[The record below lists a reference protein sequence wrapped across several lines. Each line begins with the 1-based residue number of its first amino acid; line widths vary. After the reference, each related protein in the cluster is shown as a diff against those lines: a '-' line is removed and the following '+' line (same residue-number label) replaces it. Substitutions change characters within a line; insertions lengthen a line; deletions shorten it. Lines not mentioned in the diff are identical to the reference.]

1 MSLQKVF
8 EQEAGTSGRNGSCNQ
23 GEIVARQARMTFG
36 ANAVPCP
43 PSEDDDDD
51 VLRRRRSICSCPSA
65 QVFNLII
72 GLSIF
77 SRKGRKS
84 KEQLQQRQQQPA
96 KLKQLAA
103 QFSLGCSLV
112 SQIVPRQFSEAFD
125 IMFGRGYSSSVSSS
139 SASVFLPLPPL
150 ISGILRASR
159 PVSPPRSGR
168 SGLARFGL
176 CHFALGLGVFCILIA
191 VAKAAAT
198 RPGRGGACYWRNPSR
213 WRTSTGFPA
222 GCAAL
227 HSRCTSIRAVIDVAD
242 ITAVPQWV
250 PSMFEIWRSD

>member
-1 MSLQKVF
+1 
-8 EQEAGTSGRNGSCNQ
+8 
-23 GEIVARQARMTFG
+23 MTFG

-43 PSEDDDDD
+43 PSEDVDDDD

-84 KEQLQQRQQQPA
+84 REQLQQQQRQQQPA

-139 SASVFLPLPPL
+139 SASVLLPHPPL

-168 SGLARFGL
+168 SGLVWPGSV
-176 CHFALGLGVFCILIA
+176 FATLLLGLAYFA
-191 VAKAAAT
+191 
-198 RPGRGGACYWRNPSR
+198 Y
-213 WRTSTGFPA
+213 
-222 GCAAL
+222 
-227 HSRCTSIRAVIDVAD
+227 
-242 ITAVPQWV
+242 
-250 PSMFEIWRSD
+250 

>member
-1 MSLQKVF
+1 M
-8 EQEAGTSGRNGSCNQ
+8 
-23 GEIVARQARMTFG
+23 
-36 ANAVPCP
+36 
-43 PSEDDDDD
+43 
-51 VLRRRRSICSCPSA
+51 LRRRRSICSCPSA

-84 KEQLQQRQQQPA
+84 REQLQQQQQPA

-139 SASVFLPLPPL
+139 SASVLLPHPPL

-168 SGLARFGL
+168 SGLVWPGSV
-176 CHFALGLGVFCILIA
+176 FATLLLGLAYFA
-191 VAKAAAT
+191 
-198 RPGRGGACYWRNPSR
+198 Y
-213 WRTSTGFPA
+213 
-222 GCAAL
+222 
-227 HSRCTSIRAVIDVAD
+227 
-242 ITAVPQWV
+242 
-250 PSMFEIWRSD
+250 

>member
-8 EQEAGTSGRNGSCNQ
+8 EQEAGSSGRNGSCNQ

-43 PSEDDDDD
+43 PSEDVDDDDD

-84 KEQLQQRQQQPA
+84 REQLQHQQRQQQPA
-96 KLKQLAA
+96 KLRQLAA

-139 SASVFLPLPPL
+139 SASVLLPHPPL

-159 PVSPPRSGR
+159 PVSPPRSGW

-213 WRTSTGFPA
+213 WRTSTGSSA
-222 GCAAL
+222 GCTALRSTRAAL
-227 HSRCTSIRAVIDVAD
+227 
-242 ITAVPQWV
+242 Q
-250 PSMFEIWRSD
+250 FER